1 MVRAALLQR
10 KLQMLQMLQKL
21 QGLRCNKA
29 MWWWM
34 LWRRGT
40 METNQSSVV
49 QEQHEPF
56 SLVCI
61 ALSEKSAASVR
72 RVARRICRNVRQ
84 SDCVLYAGSVCAVVF
99 AGTPLSAAQAAARRL
114 CDLLVDVEYELQVLS
129 GASAVTM
136 LQHLR
141 AHQAAVVQRED
152 DADFSMYMSGRRE
165 RERGQGLQEDDEYKR
180 GESAESAERETLPQ
194 LSVLSQ
200 YPAPR
205 VLHLF
210 PYELARH
217 YRCIPVGA
225 ERSILT
231 LATCQHLEAD
241 VIAYFQEVT
250 RRNIFLV
257 RCEEHMVEDVLL
269 YWQRILPIH
278 PYAASM

>member
-1 MVRAALLQR
+1 METKQRAA
-10 KLQMLQMLQKL
+10 
-21 QGLRCNKA
+21 G
-29 MWWWM
+29 
-34 LWRRGT
+34 
-40 METNQSSVV
+40 
-49 QEQHEPF
+49 QEQHEQF
-56 SLVCI
+56 ALLCI
-61 ALSEKSAASVR
+61 ALSERSAGSVR
-72 RVARRICRNVRQ
+72 RVARRVCRNVRQ

-99 AGTPLSAAQAAARRL
+99 AGASLCGAQAAARRL
-114 CDLLVDVEYELQVLS
+114 RDLLVDVEYELQVLS
-129 GASAVTM
+129 GASAMTM
-136 LQHLR
+136 LQRLR
-141 AHQAAVVQRED
+141 AHQAVVVQREED
-152 DADFSMYMSGRRE
+152 GDFSMFLHERRA
-165 RERGQGLQEDDEYKR
+165 RELEQGLQEEDGREG
-180 GESAESAERETLPQ
+180 GENAERETLPR

-210 PYELARH
+210 PYELARR
-217 YRCIPVGA
+217 YRCVPVGA

>member
-1 MVRAALLQR
+1 MLYPWWEQCRRRCYKHCSNRIVTGSYSGGCCEGRKYGDKAEGCRTGAARAIR
-10 KLQMLQMLQKL
+10 
-21 QGLRCNKA
+21 
-29 MWWWM
+29 
-34 LWRRGT
+34 
-40 METNQSSVV
+40 
-49 QEQHEPF
+49 
-56 SLVCI
+56 SLMYRAEREVGGKCE
-61 ALSEKSAASVR
+61 ACRPARLSQ
-72 RVARRICRNVRQ
+72 C
-84 SDCVLYAGSVCAVVF
+84 
-99 AGTPLSAAQAAARRL
+99 AAARRL
-114 CDLLVDVEYELQVLS
+114 RDLLVDVEYELQVLS
-129 GASAVTM
+129 GASAMTM
-136 LQHLR
+136 LQRLR
-141 AHQAAVVQRED
+141 AHQAVVVQREED
-152 DADFSMYMSGRRE
+152 GDFSMFLHERRA
-165 RERGQGLQEDDEYKR
+165 RELEQGLQEEDGREG
-180 GESAESAERETLPQ
+180 GENAERETLPR

-210 PYELARH
+210 PYELARR
-217 YRCIPVGA
+217 YRCVPVGA

>member
-1 MVRAALLQR
+1 
-10 KLQMLQMLQKL
+10 
-21 QGLRCNKA
+21 
-29 MWWWM
+29 
-34 LWRRGT
+34 
-40 METNQSSVV
+40 METTRYPAG
-49 QEQHEPF
+49 QEQQEQF

-61 ALSEKSAASVR
+61 ALSELSAASVR

-84 SDCVLYAGSVCAVVF
+84 SDCVLYVGRVCAVVL
-99 AGTPLSAAQAAARRL
+99 ARTPLSGAQAVARRMR
-114 CDLLVDVEYELQVLS
+114 DLLVDVEYELQTLG
-129 GASAVTM
+129 GAAAVTM

-141 AHQAAVVQRED
+141 AHEPVVVPREED
-152 DADFSMYMSGRRE
+152 GDLSLPASEGREGMRE
-165 RERGQGLQEDDEYKR
+165 REEDRWREETR
-180 GESAESAERETLPQ
+180 ERETLPQ

-210 PYELARH
+210 PYELARR
-217 YRCIPVGA
+217 YRAVPVGA

-241 VIAYFQEVT
+241 VIAYFQQVT

-257 RCEEHMVEDVLL
+257 RCEERMVEDVLL

-278 PYAASM
+278 PRATSV